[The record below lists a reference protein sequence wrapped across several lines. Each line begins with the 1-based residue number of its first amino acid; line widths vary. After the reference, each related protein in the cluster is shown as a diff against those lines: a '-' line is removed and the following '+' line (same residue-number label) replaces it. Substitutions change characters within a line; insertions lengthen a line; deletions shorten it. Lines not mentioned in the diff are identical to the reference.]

1 MPKAD
6 TEATEVVTG
15 IWDGEAMDIISAGV
29 EATDTITVGAIGTG
43 TMAGGGVID
52 IIIVGVTGTII
63 TATGDHNR
71 KRPPELAVFL
81 R

>member
-1 MPKAD
+1 M
-6 TEATEVVTG
+6 VTG

-29 EATDTITVGAIGTG
+29 EATDTIMVGAIGTG

-71 KRPPELAVFL
+71 KGRLSWRPFYADGFK
-81 R
+81 

>member
-52 IIIVGVTGTII
+52 IIIVGVIATII

-71 KRPPELAVFL
+71 KRPPELAAFL

>member
-1 MPKAD
+1 LPKAD

-29 EATDTITVGAIGTG
+29 EATDNITVGAIGPG

-63 TATGDHNR
+63 IATGDHNR
-71 KRPPELAVFL
+71 KRPPELAAFL